1 MQRRWNPT
9 VSYVCSSALLRA
21 VFISMMTH
29 GDLTTGR
36 TRTRAHFSERAK
48 ATCAS
53 CARLLLYF
61 LRGSVKYPTPNA
73 IANPGAEVNLRQV
86 RVPASGRHRRVPST
100 RRPPGR
106 PCHALVR
113 NISPLRH
120 FRRERADPEDAP
132 WIFEYRSRRCLSA
145 AINV

>member
-1 MQRRWNPT
+1 MQHKRNLT
-9 VSYVCSSALLRA
+9 VVRALLRA
-21 VFISMMTH
+21 AFISTVTH

-36 TRTRAHFSERAK
+36 TRRAHFSERAK

-53 CARLLLYF
+53 CAWLLLYF

-86 RVPASGRHRRVPST
+86 RVPASGRHRVPST

-113 NISPLRH
+113 NISPPRH
-120 FRRERADPEDAP
+120 FRRERPDPEDTP
-132 WIFEYRSRRCLSA
+132 WIFEYRSRRLPA